1 MPTPSILG
9 EYLKDSHSVIGI
21 AWWCNTLLTVIAFVT
36 SCLVVSHADDVD
48 SSISRYQQ
56 YNNNY
61 GDNNNNNNQEF
72 EDYEA
77 YMNWKEEQEQQW
89 NPTSL
94 TSGSV
99 KFASLY
105 TALLAL
111 VLAIYGIFAVKKNG
125 LTQLGVGIFVGSLI
139 FFAGFTFLCA
149 IIFADV
155 WVSGELP
162 EEYQKEREEM
172 GFRGNSGTYKV
183 ENSSH
188 AFAIVCFLMSAMNIG
203 FAFIVVQFHENL
215 YGSQGEENKGA
226 REMEMQQTSNQ
237 SYTLHQI

>member
-1 MPTPSILG
+1 MLARIVLRICIDLLEST
-9 EYLKDSHSVIGI
+9 
-21 AWWCNTLLTVIAFVT
+21 TLTHYI
-36 SCLVVSHADDVD
+36 
-48 SSISRYQQ
+48 
-56 YNNNY
+56 
-61 GDNNNNNNQEF
+61 
-72 EDYEA
+72 
-77 YMNWKEEQEQQW
+77 K
-89 NPTSL
+89 
-94 TSGSV
+94 
-99 KFASLY
+99 
-105 TALLAL
+105 
-111 VLAIYGIFAVKKNG
+111 
-125 LTQLGVGIFVGSLI
+125 
-139 FFAGFTFLCA
+139 
-149 IIFADV
+149 
-155 WVSGELP
+155 VSGELP